1 MRNNFDNRLFK
12 MAKREQMLLP
22 GELEEEINESLRRLT
37 AKGTA
42 NGVAESRSAA
52 GKRGGT
58 VKGTVRD
65 RKKKP
70 MNFRRSLILAAAL
83 AALFSITAVASAGAL
98 KQRMEA
104 MNKEKLE
111 EYFAQIHSSFMGAD
125 NYNRSYTDGERE
137 RMDKLRISYEE
148 QGLFP
153 EGELT
158 MLDEAEDYKGKN
170 VAFFKKTSTF
180 FFPEKEMSDEELLQI
195 IDFYAKREYSLQ
207 KMNEMIAEGEAD
219 FPEEAKPPVPDE
231 VTDSSVLDSSAIFQP
246 EQALTIAYTGD
257 LSLQAVATGKDCI
270 LLAGRNTIHRM
281 EIGSGDS
288 VLFYD
293 GFDENTL
300 ITAMCQDG
308 EGNVYAGVQK
318 ETADEYEVGLTVIDK
333 NGSFLKEIDMSPYM
347 KNGTLSIGGKPGNGY
362 IRQMMADERYL
373 YLRGRG
379 FQDAD
384 FLLIIDKEGNT
395 VSKMTSGKYFA
406 DWIYGMC
413 IGKDGKPYTV
423 VSDESHRF
431 GIAAINPEKGTLEE
445 VYPAIVPEDTI
456 SLDLIG
462 PGYDADFVLW
472 GYSGSFS
479 FNRNESA
486 AVQVTPV
493 YEMPCPAEGSLR
505 LLLPDGRFVFAH
517 CAEYRSYTMKNGD
530 EGHERIPEKTYFYYL
545 PGIRTP

>member
-1 MRNNFDNRLFK
+1 MRDNFDNRLFK

-42 NGVAESRSAA
+42 NGITGSRSAA
-52 GKRGGT
+52 GKRGST
-58 VKGTVRD
+58 AKGTVRD

-207 KMNEMIAEGEAD
+207 KVNEMIAEGEAD
-219 FPEEAKPPVPDE
+219 FPKEAKPTVPDK
-231 VTDSSVLDSSAIFQP
+231 VTDSSVLDSSAVFQP

-257 LSLQAVATGKDCI
+257 LSLQAVAAGKDCI

-293 GFDENTL
+293 GFEENTL

-308 EGNVYAGVQK
+308 EGNVYAGLRK
-318 ETADEYEVGLTVIDK
+318 EISEESWEVWLAVIDK
-333 NGSFLKEIDMSPYM
+333 NGSLLREIDMSDV
-347 KNGTLSIGGKPGNGY
+347 IGGKD
-362 IRQMMADERYL
+362 IRQMMADEGYL
-373 YLRGRG
+373 YLRGMG
-379 FQDAD
+379 FYDAD

>member
-1 MRNNFDNRLFK
+1 MRDNFDNRLFK
-12 MAKREQMLLP
+12 MAKREQMILP
-22 GELEEEINESLRRLT
+22 KELAEEIDESIRRLT
-37 AKGTA
+37 AEGTENRITGSTVRGTA
-42 NGVAESRSAA
+42 GERA
-52 GKRGGT
+52 GGT
-58 VKGTVRD
+58 AKS
-65 RKKKP
+65 RKKKR

-83 AALFSITAVASAGAL
+83 ASLFSVTAFAAAGAL

-111 EYFAQIHSSFMGAD
+111 EYFVQIHSSFMGAD

-137 RMDKLRISYEE
+137 RMDELRISYEE

-207 KMNEMIAEGEAD
+207 KMNEMIAAGETA
-219 FPEEAKPPVPDE
+219 FPKEAKPQVPDE
-231 VTDSSVLDSSAIFQP
+231 VTDSSVLDSSAVFQP

-257 LSLQAVATGKDCI
+257 LSLQAVAAGTDCI

-288 VLFYD
+288 VLLYD

-300 ITAMCQDG
+300 ITALCQDG
-308 EGNVYAGVQK
+308 EGNVYAGVLK
-318 ETADEYEVGLTVIDK
+318 EMSDEYEVGLTVIDK

-347 KNGTLSIGGKPGNGY
+347 KNGALSIGDKPGNGY

-373 YLRGRG
+373 YFRGRG

-384 FLLIIDKEGNT
+384 FLLIIDKEGNM
-395 VSKMTSGKYFA
+395 VSQMTSGKYFA

-423 VSDESHRF
+423 VSDENNRF
-431 GIAAINPEKGTLEE
+431 GIAAINPGKGTLEE
-445 VYPAIVPEDTI
+445 VYPAIVSEDTI

-479 FNRNESA
+479 FNRSETA
-486 AVQVTPV
+486 ATQVTPV

-505 LLLPDGRFVFAH
+505 LVLPDGRFVFVH
-517 CAEYRSYTMKNGD
+517 CSEYRSYTTQNGD

-545 PGIRTP
+545 PGIRNP

>member
-1 MRNNFDNRLFK
+1 MRDNFDNRLFK
-12 MAKREQMLLP
+12 MAKREQMILP
-22 GELEEEINESLRRLT
+22 GELEEEIDESLRRLT
-37 AKGTA
+37 AKGIA
-42 NGVAESRSAA
+42 KS
-52 GKRGGT
+52 
-58 VKGTVRD
+58 
-65 RKKKP
+65 RKKKR

-83 AALFSITAVASAGAL
+83 ASFFSITAVAAAGAL
-98 KQRMEA
+98 KQRMDA

-125 NYNRSYTDGERE
+125 NYNRSYTDEERE
-137 RMDKLRISYEE
+137 RMDELRISYEE

-153 EGELT
+153 NGELT

-195 IDFYAKREYSLQ
+195 IDFYAKREYSLR
-207 KMNEMIAEGEAD
+207 KMNEMIAAGETD
-219 FPEEAKPPVPDE
+219 FPKEAKPQVPSE
-231 VTDSSVLDSSAIFQP
+231 VTDSSVLNSSAVFQP

-257 LSLQAVATGKDCI
+257 LSLEAVAAGTDCI

-281 EIGSGDS
+281 ETGSGDS
-288 VLFYD
+288 ALFYD

-308 EGNVYAGVQK
+308 EGNVYAGLRK
-318 ETADEYEVGLTVIDK
+318 EISDEGWEVWLAVIDK
-333 NGSFLKEIDMSPYM
+333 NGSLLREIDMSDA
-347 KNGTLSIGGKPGNGY
+347 IGGKEGRGN
-362 IRQMMADERYL
+362 IRQMMADDSYL
-373 YLRGRG
+373 YLRGIG
-379 FQDAD
+379 FSGAD

-395 VSKMTSGKYFA
+395 VSRMTSRKYFA

-423 VSDESHRF
+423 VSDENHRF

-445 VYPAIVPEDTI
+445 VYPAIVSGDTI

-479 FNRNESA
+479 FKA
-486 AVQVTPV
+486 A
-493 YEMPCPAEGSLR
+493 
-505 LLLPDGRFVFAH
+505 
-517 CAEYRSYTMKNGD
+517 
-530 EGHERIPEKTYFYYL
+530 
-545 PGIRTP
+545 